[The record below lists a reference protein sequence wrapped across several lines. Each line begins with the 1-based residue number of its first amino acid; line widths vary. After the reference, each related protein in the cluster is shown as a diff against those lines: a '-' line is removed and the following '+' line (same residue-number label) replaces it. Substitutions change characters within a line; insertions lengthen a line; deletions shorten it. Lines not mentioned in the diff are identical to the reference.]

1 MYVTFPGYVRFGKLD
16 GTDFEVDV
24 ELTDEEYERL
34 KASRKT
40 HWDMDED
47 DEIADIYDMAY
58 SASLDMDIDVLRDD
72 EDLLAEKMAWH
83 LDISEEEASER
94 EYTDEEIIEMLEAEG
109 TRGINY
115 PEDLDEPDDEDLD

>member
-1 MYVTFPGYVRFGKLD
+1 
-16 GTDFEVDV
+16 
-24 ELTDEEYERL
+24 
-34 KASRKT
+34 
-40 HWDMDED
+40 MDED